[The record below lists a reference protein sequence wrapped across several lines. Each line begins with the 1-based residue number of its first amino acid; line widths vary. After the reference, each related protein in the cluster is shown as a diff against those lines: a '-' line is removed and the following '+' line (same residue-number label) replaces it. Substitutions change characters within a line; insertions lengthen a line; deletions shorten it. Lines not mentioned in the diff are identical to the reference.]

1 MRGLAAYK
9 SVSLQSS
16 DQRKLV
22 VMCFEALIR
31 RQTRAQEAYETGQ
44 FVEGTEHLRIAREI
58 FAELLIGLDHD
69 AAPDM
74 TSNLGGLYHFCIREL
89 ALAGHETNGER
100 IVECL
105 KITKELYEGFRVAF
119 GAEESP

>member
-1 MRGLAAYK
+1 MRGIAAYK
-9 SVSLQSS
+9 NVSLQSS

-31 RQTRAQEAYETGQ
+31 RQTSAQEAYKAGQ

-58 FAELLIGLDHD
+58 FAELLIGLDYD
-69 AAPDM
+69 AAPEM

-89 ALAGHETNGER
+89 ALAGHESRGER

-105 KITKELYEGFRVAF
+105 KITQELYEGFSTAF
-119 GAEESP
+119 GSEASP